1 MKAVALSGRP
11 VTTSKPRNRDKIT
24 LPCTGHRYTAMPHP
38 TKSCCTPHVA
48 PERLL
53 PTSGVPKPHG
63 MLPSTV
69 QRCWHV
75 DPKCSTRPWQKTLAL
90 SHIPRGTGPQPRLA
104 LSQATP
110 PVSFGI
116 TTCPGRVS
124 SGATRPPSLVCNLLF
139 CRIVVVSG
147 ASHGCHEQA
156 SYTNQRGQTSASVH
170 LTNAAT
176 CYPSV
181 WQCSEALGCA
191 TSPRTLWQA
200 KACGGTSVCAEGRQ
214 NTRGRVALRHSLRG
228 VCASEI

>member
-1 MKAVALSGRP
+1 MLTQSAAHDLGRRHSRCRTYP
-11 VTTSKPRNRDKIT
+11 EVPAHSHVW
-24 LPCTGHRYTAMPHP
+24 PCHRPH
-38 TKSCCTPHVA
+38 
-48 PERLL
+48 
-53 PTSGVPKPHG
+53 
-63 MLPSTV
+63 
-69 QRCWHV
+69 
-75 DPKCSTRPWQKTLAL
+75 RPY
-90 SHIPRGTGPQPRLA
+90 H
-104 LSQATP
+104 
-110 PVSFGI
+110 FGI

-170 LTNAAT
+170 LANAAT

-200 KACGGTSVCAEGRQ
+200 TACGGTSVCSEGRQ
-214 NTRGRVALRHSLRG
+214 NTRGRVALRHSLRD